1 MKRDHLRDTL
11 LSRFVAQ
18 ARQSATES
26 PEELFAMPRTTLQQE
41 LELIASVVGA
51 HPVGIGIADIELE
64 MTRRQGTKPNRRT
77 LQRRLQRL
85 VVERRLTTEGESVAL
100 VYKPASDRAVQ
111 AIGPAT
117 PSTTAPTETALYVPL
132 SPEGA
137 AIRDQMRRPLMHRRP
152 VGYQRDFLEAYVPGE
167 TFYLPETLRHQLHE
181 MGRTSDSERPAGTYA
196 RDILSR
202 LLVDLSWASSR
213 LEGNTKTGGQHLQP
227 NLTRTNATGLA
238 RSIFRFPRR
247 LHRGQRQEERER

>member
-1 MKRDHLRDTL
+1 
-11 LSRFVAQ
+11 
-18 ARQSATES
+18 
-26 PEELFAMPRTTLQQE
+26 MPRTTLQQE

-64 MTRRQGTKPNRRT
+64 ITRRQGTLPNGRT

-85 VVERRLTTEGESVAL
+85 VAKRRLTTEGGSVAL
-100 VYKPASDRAVQ
+100 GFKPASDRAVQ
-111 AIGPAT
+111 AIGSAT
-117 PSTTAPTETALYVPL
+117 PTTTAPTETALYVPL

-137 AIRDQMRRPLMHRRP
+137 AIRDQLRRALMHRRP
-152 VGYQRDFLEAYVPGE
+152 VGYQRDFLEACVPGE
-167 TFYLPETLRHQLHE
+167 TFYLPVTLRDQLHE

-213 LEGNTKTGGQHLQP
+213 LEGNTYSPT
-227 NLTRTNATGLA
+227 
-238 RSIFRFPRR
+238 
-247 LHRGQRQEERER
+247 